1 MVVEDAPRAVSRR
14 DTEVRMP
21 AKAILSR
28 ILELILVAILSVMV
42 ILVFGNV
49 VARYV
54 FNSAITW
61 AEEVARF
68 LFVWLTFVG
77 ASFGL
82 MKGLHLGMDIIVARL
97 KPHTR
102 IVVDV
107 VNCFI
112 TLIFLGVWAVGGI
125 HLIEANLSFMSPAT
139 GFSMGLVYMIGPL
152 AALLMSVDIVGR
164 LAASL
169 KSLRRG

>member
-1 MVVEDAPRAVSRR
+1 VILVV
-14 DTEVRMP
+14 
-21 AKAILSR
+21 ILS
-28 ILELILVAILSVMV
+28 IMV

-97 KPHTR
+97 KTR
-102 IVVDV
+102 TRTIVEV
-107 VNCFI
+107 VNGFI
-112 TLIFLGVWAVGGI
+112 ILAFLVVWIVGGV
-125 HLIEANLSFMSPAT
+125 HLIQANLDYMSPAT

-152 AALLMSVDIVGR
+152 AALLMSVETVSR
-164 LAASL
+164 LAASI

>member
-1 MVVEDAPRAVSRR
+1 M
-14 DTEVRMP
+14 T
-21 AKAILSR
+21 AKGILSR
-28 ILELILVAILSVMV
+28 TLEVILVVILTSMV
-42 ILVFGNV
+42 GLVFGNV

-82 MKGLHLGMDIIVARL
+82 MKGLHLGMDIMVARL

-102 IVVDV
+102 SIVEV
-107 VNCFI
+107 VNGII
-112 TLIFLGVWAVGGI
+112 TLTFLGVWIVGGV
-125 HLIEANLSFMSPAT
+125 HLIRANLDYMSPAT
-139 GFSMGLVYMIGPL
+139 GFSMGLVYMIGPF
-152 AALLMSVDIVGR
+152 AAALMSVETVSR
-164 LAASL
+164 LAVAI
-169 KSLRRG
+169 KALRRG

>member
-1 MVVEDAPRAVSRR
+1 M
-14 DTEVRMP
+14 T
-21 AKAILSR
+21 AKEILPR
-28 ILELILVAILSVMV
+28 ILEVIMVTILTIMV
-42 ILVFGNV
+42 GLVFGNV

-82 MKGLHLGMDIIVARL
+82 QKGLHLGMDMIVSRL
-97 KPHTR
+97 KPRTR
-102 IVVDV
+102 NIVDV
-107 VNCFI
+107 VNGFI
-112 TLIFLGVWAVGGI
+112 ILIFLGVWVVGGI
-125 HLIEANLSFMSPAT
+125 HLIEANLTFMSPAT

-152 AALLMSVDIVGR
+152 AAVLMGIETIGR
-164 LAASL
+164 LTATI
-169 KSLRRG
+169 KTMRRG

>member
-1 MVVEDAPRAVSRR
+1 M
-14 DTEVRMP
+14 T

-28 ILELILVAILSVMV
+28 ILEVILVVILSIMV

-82 MKGLHLGMDIIVARL
+82 MKGLHLGMDIIIARL
-97 KPHTR
+97 RPRTR
-102 IVVDV
+102 TIAEV
-107 VNCFI
+107 VNGFI
-112 TLIFLGVWAVGGI
+112 ILAFLGVWIVGGV
-125 HLIEANLSFMSPAT
+125 HLIQANLDYMSPAT

-152 AALLMSVDIVGR
+152 AALLMGVETVSR
-164 LAASL
+164 LAASI

>member
-1 MVVEDAPRAVSRR
+1 M
-14 DTEVRMP
+14 T
-21 AKAILSR
+21 AKGVLSR
-28 ILELILVAILSVMV
+28 TLEVILVLILTSMV
-42 ILVFGNV
+42 GLVFGNV

-97 KPHTR
+97 KPRTR
-102 IVVDV
+102 NIVEV
-107 VNCFI
+107 VNGII
-112 TLIFLGVWAVGGI
+112 TLTFLGVWIVGGV
-125 HLIEANLSFMSPAT
+125 HLIQANLDYMSPAT
-139 GFSMGLVYMIGPL
+139 GFSMGLVYMIGPF
-152 AALLMSVDIVGR
+152 AAVLMSVETVSR
-164 LAASL
+164 LAAAI
-169 KSLRRG
+169 KALRRG

>member
-1 MVVEDAPRAVSRR
+1 MTVKDVV
-14 DTEVRMP
+14 
-21 AKAILSR
+21 SR
-28 ILELILVAILSVMV
+28 ILEVILVVILTSMV
-42 ILVFGNV
+42 GLVFGNV

-82 MKGLHLGMDIIVARL
+82 YKGLHLGMDMVVVRL
-97 KPHTR
+97 KPRTR
-102 IVVDV
+102 RVVDL
-107 VNCFI
+107 VNTII
-112 TLIFLGVWAVGGI
+112 TLAFLGVWAVGGV
-125 HLIEANLSFMSPAT
+125 HLIQANLDYMSPAT

-152 AALLMSVDIVGR
+152 AALLMGIETVGR
-164 LAASL
+164 LAVTI
-169 KSLRRG
+169 KTLRRG

>member
-1 MVVEDAPRAVSRR
+1 MGVHM
-14 DTEVRMP
+14 T
-21 AKAILSR
+21 AKGVLSR
-28 ILELILVAILSVMV
+28 ILEVIMVTILTIMV
-42 ILVFGNV
+42 GLVFGNV

-82 MKGLHLGMDIIVARL
+82 MRGLHLGMDMVVARL
-97 KPHTR
+97 SPRTR
-102 IVVDV
+102 SLIEV
-107 VNCFI
+107 VNGFI
-112 TLIFLGVWAVGGI
+112 ILAFLGVWVVGGV
-125 HLIEANLSFMSPAT
+125 HLIQANLDYMSPAT

-152 AALLMSVDIVGR
+152 AAVLMGIEALSR
-164 LAASL
+164 LAASI
-169 KSLRRG
+169 KTLRRE

>member
-1 MVVEDAPRAVSRR
+1 MSQPEP
-14 DTEVRMP
+14 VR
-21 AKAILSR
+21 KTVRSILSR
-28 ILELILVAILSVMV
+28 TLEIILVTILTTMV
-42 ILVFGNV
+42 VLVFGNV
-49 VARYV
+49 VARYI

-82 MKGLHLGMDIIVARL
+82 MKGLHLGMDMLVARL
-97 KPHTR
+97 RPR
-102 IVVDV
+102 SRNVVEIINSV
-107 VNCFI
+107 I
-112 TLIFLGVWAVGGI
+112 TLGFLVVWAVGGV

-152 AALLMSVDIVGR
+152 AAVLMGWEMLAR
-164 LAASL
+164 LVATVKAF
-169 KSLRRG
+169 RQG

>member
-1 MVVEDAPRAVSRR
+1 M
-14 DTEVRMP
+14 T
-21 AKAILSR
+21 AKGILSR
-28 ILELILVAILSVMV
+28 ILEVIMVVILSTMV
-42 ILVFGNV
+42 ALVFGNV

-82 MKGLHLGMDIIVARL
+82 LKGLHLGMDMLVTRLQPRARCIL
-97 KPHTR
+97 ELGNT
-102 IVVDV
+102 I
-107 VNCFI
+107 I
-112 TLIFLGVWAVGGI
+112 TLAFLGVWMVGGV
-125 HLIEANLSFMSPAT
+125 HLIQANLDYMSPAT

-152 AALLMSVDIVGR
+152 AAFLMGFETVAR
-164 LAASL
+164 LVASL
-169 KSLRRG
+169 KTLGRG